1 MFSLRSRPKIRIPI
15 RANIKILIIKIIK
28 MERKS
33 VNLNVDN
40 KLWWMKHLVILLIQM
55 LTLTVQINRILIVEI
70 LSIKFYSQK
79 NTTR

>member
-1 MFSLRSRPKIRIPI
+1 MFSLRSRSKIRIPI

>member
-1 MFSLRSRPKIRIPI
+1 MFSLRSRSKIRIPI

-40 KLWWMKHLVILLIQM
+40 KL
-55 LTLTVQINRILIVEI
+55 
-70 LSIKFYSQK
+70 
-79 NTTR
+79 

>member
-33 VNLNVDN
+33 VNLNVDS
-40 KLWWMKHLVILLIQM
+40 KL
-55 LTLTVQINRILIVEI
+55 
-70 LSIKFYSQK
+70 
-79 NTTR
+79 